1 MQAIQLSGP
10 MMTMNRKREKM
21 EFGRNDRISLC
32 IIISTIFVIVGLQGS
47 VTGYT
52 GGEIVIMLNSAHFAP
67 LAGTDNYQVKVL
79 VNYTVSDP
87 ILVGQKINAVMKIH
101 SANGSLLKT
110 TSFPAGFT
118 ANKTGTTQ
126 LLTNIPISTSQN
138 ITTET
143 VFTDLNKTSLVSNPV
158 KTLPLI
164 SNPVNS
170 SEFTPAVISNKTN
183 P

>member
-1 MQAIQLSGP
+1 MKSKIAMS
-10 MMTMNRKREKM
+10 NRKRVKM
-21 EFGRNDRISLC
+21 DFGRNNRIFLF

-52 GGEIVIMLNSAHFAP
+52 GGEIVILLNSAHFVP
-67 LAGTDNYQVKVL
+67 LDGTDNYQVKVL

-118 ANKTGTTQ
+118 ANKTGMTQ

-143 VFTDLNKTSLVSNPV
+143 VFTDLNKTSLVSNTV

-164 SNPVNS
+164 SNPINS

>member
-1 MQAIQLSGP
+1 MV
-10 MMTMNRKREKM
+10 NRRREKID
-21 EFGRNDRISLC
+21 FDRNYIFSLS
-32 IIISTIFVIVGLQGS
+32 IIISFIFVIVGLQGS

-87 ILVGQKINAVMKIH
+87 VLIGQKINSVMKIH

-118 ANKTGTTQ
+118 ANKTGMTQ

-164 SNPVNS
+164 TNPIIANTINS

-183 P
+183 S

>member
-1 MQAIQLSGP
+1 MD
-10 MMTMNRKREKM
+10 
-21 EFGRNDRISLC
+21 FGKNNRISLL

-52 GGEIVIMLNSAHFAP
+52 GGEVVIMLNSAHFAP

-87 ILVGQKINAVMKIH
+87 ILVGQKINSVMKIY

-118 ANKTGTTQ
+118 ANKTGMTQ

>member
-1 MQAIQLSGP
+1 
-10 MMTMNRKREKM
+10 MTNHKLEKM
-21 EFGRNDRISLC
+21 DFERNKRISLF

-110 TSFPAGFT
+110 TSFPVGFT
-118 ANKTGTTQ
+118 ANNTGMTQ

-164 SNPVNS
+164 SNPINS
-170 SEFTPAVISNKTN
+170 SEFIPAVISNKTN
-183 P
+183 T

>member
-1 MQAIQLSGP
+1 MI
-10 MMTMNRKREKM
+10 NRKRVKM
-21 EFGRNDRISLC
+21 DFGGNNRISLF

-87 ILVGQKINAVMKIH
+87 ILVGQKINSVMKIY

-118 ANKTGTTQ
+118 ANKTGMTQ

>member
-1 MQAIQLSGP
+1 MD
-10 MMTMNRKREKM
+10 
-21 EFGRNDRISLC
+21 FGRNNRISLL
-32 IIISTIFVIVGLQGS
+32 IIIRTIFVIVGLQGS

-87 ILVGQKINAVMKIH
+87 IPQFGQKINSVMKIH

-118 ANKTGTTQ
+118 ANKTGMTQ

-164 SNPVNS
+164 SNPINS
-170 SEFTPAVISNKTN
+170 SAPAVISNKTN